1 MADPIALLARDRGKA
16 RELGDPWANLCAL
29 ATVTALGEPAVRVLV
44 LRDVAGRLGVF
55 VNATSPKVAEF
66 ANTPNVAVL
75 IHLPALGVQYR
86 LRCGLEPM
94 PPEVVRDAWRQRPT
108 MPKRLDWFYERH
120 PQSSAFKD
128 RAALLRAVA
137 ELALPAPLAAPPAAT
152 GFLFQPTEVE
162 RLELAGEDGGLHD
175 RRRYDAREGGRWRE
189 SALVP

>member
-16 RELGDPWANLCAL
+16 RELGDPWANLCAV
-29 ATVTALGEPAVRVLV
+29 ATVTAAGEPAVRVLV

-66 ANTPNVAVL
+66 ANTPKVAVL
-75 IHLPALGVQYR
+75 VHLPALGLQYR

-94 PPEVVRDAWRQRPT
+94 PPEVVRDAWRQRPA

-120 PQSSAFKD
+120 PQSSAFKG

-137 ELALPAPLAAPPAAT
+137 ELALPEPLAAPPAAT
-152 GFLFQPTEVE
+152 GFLFQPVEVD
-162 RLELAGEDGGLHD
+162 RLDLVEDGGLHD
-175 RRRYDAREGGRWRE
+175 RRRYARQGAQWRE